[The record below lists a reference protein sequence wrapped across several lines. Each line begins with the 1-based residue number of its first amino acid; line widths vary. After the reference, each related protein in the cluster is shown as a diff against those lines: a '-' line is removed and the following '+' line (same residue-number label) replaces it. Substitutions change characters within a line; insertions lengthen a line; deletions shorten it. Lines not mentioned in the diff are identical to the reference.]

1 MNKKDLSLI
10 RKEFK
15 LESYALPIKEVYSV
29 YLKKDNGQIIT
40 KELTPFGM
48 MDVETRE
55 LYLDNFKRV
64 LTGTIDSKIF
74 ELDFKA
80 QNQDMENG
88 LPDTEENTQNLL
100 YKALSEKSSI
110 PEFADK
116 IVDKI
121 SKNFNYDTDIVINFI
136 KAEYYSK
143 DRKSNGKED
152 ESLED
157 YVQAI
162 EFILCSV
169 NKVDIPKKVLR
180 FDYSQMKFTANSAL
194 DVTINLKSPMDGFL
208 FPSFSSEYVDVNKI
222 VYYSHKSKELNQA
235 FVEGVLDCGL
245 KPTAIEEKKSFNTI
259 IQTAVE
265 NKIKPQV
272 MQEIY
277 ENINEKLEEAEDD
290 DEEPKINMKEVSNI
304 LQESGVKDTELIK
317 NAFEEVC
324 GGDYE
329 FKVKN
334 IVPDFESRSVKIEND
349 NINITITPG
358 NLSTVKQIRD
368 KQGRKC
374 LLIVLNEDVTIDG
387 LNIET
392 ETEI

>member
-1 MNKKDLSLI
+1 MNKKDLSSI

-48 MDVETRE
+48 MDIETRE
-55 LYLDNFKRV
+55 LYLNNFKKV

-74 ELDFKA
+74 ELDFKE
-80 QNQDMENG
+80 QNQNIENG
-88 LPDTEENTQNLL
+88 ISEESTQSIL
-100 YKALSEKSSI
+100 YRALSEKSDI

-116 IVDKI
+116 IVDRI

-136 KAEYYSK
+136 KAEYYSPNKKSK
-143 DRKSNGKED
+143 DNED

-157 YVQAI
+157 YVHAM
-162 EFILCSV
+162 EFILCSI
-169 NKVDIPKKVLR
+169 NKVDIPKKVLK

-194 DVTINLKSPMDGFL
+194 DVTINLNSPMDGFL
-208 FPSFSSEYVDVNKI
+208 FPSFSYDYVDVNKVI
-222 VYYSHKSKELNQA
+222 YYSHKSKELNQS
-235 FVEGVLDCGL
+235 FVEGVLDCRL
-245 KPTAIEEKKSFNTI
+245 KPTAIEEKHSFNTI
-259 IQTAVE
+259 VQTAVE

-272 MQEIY
+272 MQQIY
-277 ENINEKLEEAEDD
+277 ENINEKLESAED

-304 LQESGVKDTELIK
+304 LEESGVEDKELIK

-358 NLSTVKQIRD
+358 NLSAVKQIRD

-387 LNIET
+387 LNVET
-392 ETEI
+392 ETENEN